1 MIAPDWLF
9 YTLAFLCVVFFA
21 ASVLIADWRAIAIA
35 DWRAIAIATEQRRI
49 DAMNALNGDDSAIA
63 RIEDEIGI
71 LAKHPPRGALKRFL
85 SEHLSASATQVIDR
99 FNLNSTYGKF
109 GFGPIDRIN
118 TMSFYPDH
126 NKPINKLE
134 PEMHTARHQF
144 NTIQEARAFFA
155 KARANRQ
162 TRHGYYQCADT
173 LRARL
178 NQHSRFVIGTEFM
191 Q

>member
-1 MIAPDWLF
+1 MIAPDWLL
-9 YTLAFLCVVFFA
+9 YTLSFFCGAFFTA
-21 ASVLIADWRAIAIA
+21 AILIADLDNSNPA

-49 DAMNALNGDDSAIA
+49 DAMNALNGNDAAIA
-63 RIEDEIGI
+63 RIEAEIGP
-71 LAKHPPRGALKRFL
+71 LAKHPPREGLKWFL
-85 SEHLSASATQVIDR
+85 SGPVI
-99 FNLNSTYGKF
+99 
-109 GFGPIDRIN
+109 PIDRIHDVLFG
-118 TMSFYPDH
+118 SDH
-126 NKPINKLE
+126 NKPINKPE
-134 PEMHTARHQF
+134 PEMNTARQQF

-162 TRHGYYQCADT
+162 TRHGYYECADM

>member
-21 ASVLIADWRAIAIA
+21 ASVLIAD
-35 DWRAIAIATEQRRI
+35 
-49 DAMNALNGDDSAIA
+49 LDDSNC
-63 RIEDEIGI
+63 RSRDLRRMDEK
-71 LAKHPPRGALKRFL
+71 LR
-85 SEHLSASATQVIDR
+85 
-99 FNLNSTYGKF
+99 LNSLYGVF
-109 GFGPIDRIN
+109 GSGPIDRIN
-118 TMSFYPDH
+118 TMSFYSDH
-126 NKPINKLE
+126 NKPINKPE

-155 KARANRQ
+155 KARASRQ
-162 TRHGYYQCADT
+162 TRHGYYQCADM

-178 NQHSRFVIGTEFM
+178 NQHNRFAIGTEYM